1 MSKYNICDITDV
13 FNKNIKKL
21 LLIVNESLEDNILF
35 DTMKRRTL
43 LIIKSHPIFLL
54 EEAGPQLFKY
64 RDHIK
69 NDSEDF
75 ILNIEENVMNDNE
88 MQDYIKNNEND
99 KDGILI
105 LLNMLK
111 EVWIKYDEKEKKI
124 IKKTLKILLSEYC
137 KYLTIKN

>member
-35 DTMKRRTL
+35 DTIKRRTL

-75 ILNIEENVMNDNE
+75 ILNIEENVMNDNQ

-99 KDGILI
+99 KDGIMI

-111 EVWIKYDEKEKKI
+111 EVWVKYDEKEKKI

>member
-1 MSKYNICDITDV
+1 
-13 FNKNIKKL
+13 
-21 LLIVNESLEDNILF
+21 
-35 DTMKRRTL
+35 
-43 LIIKSHPIFLL
+43 
-54 EEAGPQLFKY
+54 
-64 RDHIK
+64 
-69 NDSEDF
+69 
-75 ILNIEENVMNDNE
+75 MNDNE